1 VNLELE
7 HLEKGELLVKISSGT
22 SSRGSNCDDV
32 DELSDVVQSDVLSQN
47 LNTNVPYFKNVAKNY
62 KELAKQCE

>member
-47 LNTNVPYFKNVAKNY
+47 LNTKSMFHISKMSQKTI
-62 KELAKQCE
+62 KS